1 MRTEIRAIAAMV
13 CVCWS
18 SMAYA
23 QTVRTWDG
31 GVGGTGTVFTTAANW
46 SGDTVP
52 GNGAV
57 AQFNG
62 TVAGNLSLTFASA
75 VGSTSG
81 ILLDITSGQTGSLS
95 INNTSAS
102 AQNFRLITGT
112 STIAAGAGA
121 FSLGASG
128 TANPISFVLGST
140 TAAGVYVLQNDAA
153 NTATI
158 GQNVS
163 VIRGG
168 AAGGGQKDLIL
179 GGTGAW
185 AIQGVLGNA
194 STSNTD
200 VSLIVNGA
208 AVTLSGS
215 NSHTLGTTLSAGS
228 LTLSGVGTLGATASA
243 LTVAGGL
250 LDLGTTSQT
259 VGAATLSG
267 GTISNGTLTASSF
280 GGQAGTVS
288 AVLAGA
294 GGLTKSTAG
303 TVTLTGSN
311 TLSGA
316 VAISEGVLV
325 LAGGTNRLP
334 IATAVTLGTGSTSG
348 KLVLGNASARSN
360 QTLGGLSASGLG
372 GNVVGGNATA
382 SVLTLNFAS
391 GTVAFGGTLG
401 GAGASENSLALTKDG
416 AGVLA
421 LTGSNTF
428 TGGVDFSRGTI
439 QVGHDA
445 ALGAGTLTFVSNAN
459 AKRLVSDGATSRSI
473 ANTVSLGSDARL
485 GNAGS
490 GALIFTGSWNGGSIA
505 KTLTVDSDV
514 ELRGNFSKTSTAVT
528 KDGPGT
534 LLISGTASA
543 FANTLAVSAGRLD
556 LSGILGTSGSATV
569 TVASAARI
577 GGTGSISGGLTLAS
591 GGLFVFNPLDPTL
604 DVSGVVSLDNS
615 FSVASLVNADGS
627 AINWGSVADGI
638 YTLIGTTASTFNN
651 IQNFGPGAAA
661 SLDGGRSAYFQNGSL
676 QLVIV
681 PEPGALALAGLGIAA
696 AAWVCRRRT

>member
-1 MRTEIRAIAAMV
+1 MRTGIRAIAAV
-13 CVCWS
+13 ACVCWS

-23 QTVRTWDG
+23 QTRTW
-31 GVGGTGTVFTTAANW
+31 TGAVSSVFTTGSNW
-46 SGDTVP
+46 SGNTAP
-52 GNGAV
+52 ATGNT

-62 TVAGNLSLTFASA
+62 TAGGNLSLTFGAA
-75 VGSTSG
+75 VGGANG
-81 ILLDITSGQTGSLS
+81 ILLDITSGQTGSLV
-95 INNTSAS
+95 INNSNAA
-102 AQNFRLITGT
+102 AQTFRLLTGT
-112 STIAAGAGA
+112 SNIAAGAGA
-121 FSLGASG
+121 FTLGASG
-128 TANPISFVLGST
+128 TANPITLALGSGT
-140 TAAGVYVLQNDAA
+140 VLQQYYLQNNSA

-158 GQNVS
+158 GQNVN
-163 VIRGG
+163 VVRGG
-168 AAGGGQKDLIL
+168 TLDQRDLIFS
-179 GGTGAW
+179 GTGAW
-185 AIQGVLGNA
+185 SVQGSVGNVTTPNTTVAIF
-194 STSNTD
+194 
-200 VSLIVNGA
+200 VNGA
-208 AVTLSGS
+208 TVTLSGS
-215 NSHTLGTTLSAGS
+215 NAHTLGTTVNSGVLNI
-228 LTLSGVGTLGATASA
+228 SGVGTLGATTNA
-243 LTVAGGL
+243 LTVASGL
-250 LDLGTTSQT
+250 LDLGATSQT

-288 AVLAGA
+288 AVLAGT

-316 VAISEGVLV
+316 VAVNEGVLV

-334 IATAVTLGTGSTSG
+334 VATAVTLGTGSTSG

-372 GNVVGGNATA
+372 GSVVGGNATA

-428 TGGVDFSRGTI
+428 IGGVDFSRGTI

-485 GNAGS
+485 GNAGT

-528 KDGPGT
+528 KDGPGA

-543 FANTLAVSAGRLD
+543 FAHTLAVSAGRLD

-638 YTLIGTTASTFNN
+638 YTLIGTTTSTFNN